1 MRYASLMENRTTLQT
16 VERAISFLEYVAT
29 ASEPPH
35 IKDVSEHLQL
45 NITTCYHLLRTL
57 AGKNYIKRRSDGK
70 LELGDGIGVLF
81 RNYRRATDTDEHLAD
96 AVRRL
101 SAVTLETGF
110 LSLVEGRKVVLKVL
124 VEGSRRVRVAGL
136 FVGLQGSEYRRASGK
151 AVLAHLDEAQRGAM
165 LEASLEGLSAQQRKQ
180 ITKSL
185 EKEFGQIR
193 SRGYAMDEGE
203 TEEGITAIGAPLFD
217 AAGLVIGALGIVSPN
232 FRLEKSRE
240 IYVRE
245 TLAAAA
251 DASQFLKSLSEA

>member
-1 MRYASLMENRTTLQT
+1 MRYASIMENRTTLQT

-35 IKDVSEHLQL
+35 IKDVSENLRL

-81 RNYRRATDTDEHLAD
+81 RNYRRATDTDEHLAE
-96 AVRRL
+96 AVKRL
-101 SAVTLETGF
+101 SAVTFETAF
-110 LSLVEGRKVVLKVL
+110 LSLKEDRKVVLKVL

-151 AVLAHLDEAQRGAM
+151 AVLAHLDEGERAAM
-165 LEASLEGLSAQQRKQ
+165 LEASLEGLTAPQKKQ
-180 ITKSL
+180 ITKGL
-185 EKEFGQIR
+185 EKEIGQIKA
-193 SRGYAMDEGE
+193 RGYAVDEGE
-203 TEEGITAIGAPLFD
+203 TEEGIIAIGAPFFD
-217 AAGLVIGALGIVSPN
+217 ADGHVIGALGIVSPV
-232 FRLEKSRE
+232 FRMEKSRDA
-240 IYVRE
+240 YVRE

-251 DASQFLKSLSEA
+251 DASQFLKSVADA